1 MFDLNN
7 LYYFVQVV
15 DHGGFAPAS
24 RAIDASKSK
33 LSRRISELEQRLGVE
48 LIRRS
53 TRRFEVTPVGQTYY
67 QQCRAMLVEAEAA
80 QEAVDSLHAE
90 PRGVVRVTCPIGLL
104 HFHVGDIV
112 AEFMAEYPEVTVQLE
127 ATNRRVDVIGE
138 GIDVALRARPL
149 PLEDSDL
156 VMRVL
161 ADTGQC
167 LVGAP
172 SLLETHG
179 VPSDPSELSRL
190 PSMAHGRPGETF
202 RWQLT
207 GPEEEARTVD
217 HRPRYISTDM
227 MTLRAAA
234 SAGVGIVQLPLL
246 MLTDQIESDT
256 LVRVL
261 SRWQPRR
268 ELIHAVFT
276 SRRHLLPAVRALIDF
291 LAEHYSSF
299 DVV

>member
-1 MFDLNN
+1 MFDLND

-33 LSRRISELEQRLGVE
+33 LSRRISELEKRLGVE
-48 LIRRS
+48 LIHRS
-53 TRRFEVTPVGQTYY
+53 TRRFEVTQLGQTYY
-67 QQCRAMLVEAEAA
+67 EHCRAMLVEAEAA
-80 QEAVDSLHAE
+80 QEAIDSLRAE
-90 PRGVVRVTCPIGLL
+90 PRGVVRVTCPIALL

-112 AEFMAEYPEVTVQLE
+112 ADFMTEYPEVTVHLE
-127 ATNRRVDVIGE
+127 ATNRRVDVVGE
-138 GIDVALRARPL
+138 GVDVALRARPL

-161 ADTGQC
+161 ADAGQC

-172 SLLETHG
+172 SLLEDHG
-179 VPSDPSELSRL
+179 LPSEPSELSEF
-190 PSMAHGRPGETF
+190 PSMAHGRPEETF

-207 GPEEEARTVD
+207 GPDAEAHTIE
-217 HRPRYISTDM
+217 HQPRYVSTDM
-227 MTLRAAA
+227 VGLRAAA
-234 SAGVGIVQLPLL
+234 TAGVGIVKLPLL
-246 MLTDQIESDT
+246 MLTEQIESES

-261 SRWQPRR
+261 PEWLPRR
-268 ELIHAVFT
+268 EMIHAVFT

-291 LAEHYSSF
+291 LAERYSF
-299 DVV
+299 FEVV